1 MKTPARARRAL
12 HAYTCLMRSAGSVT
26 RRIHLHLAD
35 DDLTSSQ
42 FAVLEALLHLG
53 QLCQREL
60 GQKLLSSENNITTVI
75 DNLER
80 RQLVVRR
87 SSNTDRRVK
96 TIHLTPTG
104 KKLIDRIF
112 VRHAQIV
119 ADDFAVLTAQ
129 EQNELARLGRK
140 LGLQE
145 KREASKAPRRGN
157 K

>member
-1 MKTPARARRAL
+1 VNTSTRARRAL

-26 RRIHLHLAD
+26 RRIHTHLAD
-35 DDLTSSQ
+35 DDLTASQ
-42 FAVLEALLHLG
+42 FAVLEALHHLG
-53 QLCQREL
+53 PLCQREL
-60 GQKLLSSENNITTVI
+60 GQKILRSENNITTVI

-80 RQLVVRR
+80 RILVLRR
-87 SSNTDRRVK
+87 PSKADRRVK

-104 KKLIDRIF
+104 HKLIDRVF
-112 VRHAQIV
+112 ARHAQIV

-145 KREASKAPRRGN
+145 KREASKAPRGGN
-157 K
+157 R